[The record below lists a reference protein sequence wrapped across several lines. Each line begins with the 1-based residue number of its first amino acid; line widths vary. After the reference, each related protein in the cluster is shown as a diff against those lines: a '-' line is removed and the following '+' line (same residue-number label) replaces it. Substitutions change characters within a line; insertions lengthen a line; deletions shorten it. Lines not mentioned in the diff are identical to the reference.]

1 MGFYRWENNVSI
13 LNKKMVHIESVYIQ
27 NQNADFHLL
36 ALLEMREAESSQY
49 LIYSEIFGV
58 LRPKFLEADST

>member
-13 LNKKMVHIESVYIQ
+13 LNQKIMLHRAFMVR

-36 ALLEMREAESSQY
+36 ALSEMRETESSQY
-49 LIYSEIFGV
+49 LCYSEFGV